1 MSFVTLLLVVTETR
15 GPSSKWPSIAYQM
28 QLNENTEQ
36 TFESLE
42 IYVWPFKQY
51 EYRIHVSHSNN

>member
-1 MSFVTLLLVVTETR
+1 
-15 GPSSKWPSIAYQM
+15 M